1 MRGRMVVRVSEQKRG
16 RRRRRRGY
24 AERKG
29 LYPEHVPYVSESGG
43 DGASPGVGPEAVF
56 EVATYNVHRW
66 SGVKG
71 GVRWHPE
78 RAAAVIAELDADV
91 FALQE
96 VLRPAD
102 GPDPLEILAQTWG
115 LHFAFAPTRRHRLG
129 VLGNA
134 ILSRWP
140 MQAVISID
148 LSFGRLEPRS
158 AIAAQFNG
166 GAHTVAVVAT
176 HLAIFDRVRNWQV
189 RTLLQHPNL
198 QGPVVL
204 LGDMNAWRRCPATR
218 NLDREFTELHHN
230 TAWPPSFPA
239 ARPVLALD
247 RIYARNAQ
255 VAALRTHDSAA
266 ALRGSDH
273 LPVHATV
280 VLDENAEV

>member
-1 MRGRMVVRVSEQKRG
+1 MAGRV
-16 RRRRRRGY
+16 RRRKDLRLRRGY

-29 LYPEHVPYVSESGG
+29 LFPEHVPYRANGESASDRARVSEG
-43 DGASPGVGPEAVF
+43 PGAVF
-56 EVATYNVHRW
+56 AVATYNVHRW
-66 SGVKG
+66 SGVRG
-71 GVRWHPE
+71 GVRWFPD
-78 RAAAVIAELDADV
+78 RATTVIAELDADIL
-91 FALQE
+91 ALQE
-96 VLRPAD
+96 VLRPAQ
-102 GPDPLEILAQTWG
+102 GPDPLEHLARELH

-158 AIAAQFNG
+158 AIAAQFEGSGNAVG
-166 GAHTVAVVAT
+166 VVAT
-176 HLAIFDRVRNWQV
+176 HLAIVDRVRNRQV
-189 RTLLQHPNL
+189 RTLLGHPDL

-218 NLDREFTELHHN
+218 ELDHAFTELHHN
-230 TAWPPSFPA
+230 RAWPASFPV

-247 RIYARNAQ
+247 RIYARGAQ
-255 VAALRTHDSAA
+255 ISELQTHASEAAFQ
-266 ALRGSDH
+266 GSDH

-280 VLDENAEV
+280 LLDDGV

>member
-1 MRGRMVVRVSEQKRG
+1 MIVWLRKQKS
-16 RRRRRRGY
+16 RRPRRGY

-29 LYPEHVPYVSESGG
+29 LHPEHVPYV
-43 DGASPGVGPEAVF
+43 ASAPVENGSAPVVGPEAVF

-78 RAAAVIAELDADV
+78 RATAVIAELDADV
-91 FALQE
+91 VALQE
-96 VLRPAD
+96 VLRPAH
-102 GPDPLEILAQTWG
+102 GPDPLEYLARTWG
-115 LHFAFAPTRRHRLG
+115 FHFAFAPTRRHRLG

-134 ILSRWP
+134 LLSRWP
-140 MQAVISID
+140 MQAVVSID

-158 AIAAQFNG
+158 AIAAQFDG
-166 GAHTVAVVAT
+166 GGHTVAVVAT
-176 HLAIFDRVRNWQV
+176 HLAIFDRVRNRQV
-189 RTLLQHPNL
+189 RTLLQHPDL
-198 QGPVVL
+198 QGSVVL

-218 NLDREFTELHHN
+218 ELDRAFTELHHN
-230 TAWPPSFPA
+230 RAWPPSFPV

-247 RIYARNAQ
+247 RIYARGAQ
-255 VAALRTHDSAA
+255 VTALRTHASAT

-280 VLDENAEV
+280 VLDEEG

>member
-1 MRGRMVVRVSEQKRG
+1 M
-16 RRRRRRGY
+16 
-24 AERKG
+24 A
-29 LYPEHVPYVSESGG
+29 VPSG
-43 DGASPGVGPEAVF
+43 DGAPPEAGPASTI

-71 GVRWHPE
+71 GVRWHPD
-78 RAAAVIAELDADV
+78 RAAAVFAELNADI

-96 VLRPAD
+96 VLRPID
-102 GPDPLEILAQTWG
+102 GPDPLEILARSWG

-166 GAHTVAVVAT
+166 GGHPVAVVAT

-189 RTLLQHPNL
+189 RTLLEHPEL
-198 QGPVVL
+198 QGSVVL

-230 TAWPPSFPA
+230 QAWPPSFPV

-247 RIYARNAQ
+247 RIYARNAE
-255 VAALRTHDSAA
+255 VTNLRTHDSAA

-280 VLDENAEV
+280 VLDEGVDADG